1 MKTINLLLIYV
12 FTYMFFFLLL
22 SLIGMLWN
30 QSYSEVTG
38 NANWFMCYT
47 LFFGWW
53 IALFPC
59 IEYYSR
65 NREYFKRHF

>member
-1 MKTINLLLIYV
+1 MKTINLFLIYV
-12 FTYMFFFLLL
+12 FTYMFFFFLL

-30 QSYSEVTG
+30 QSYSEVAG
-38 NANWFMCYT
+38 NANWFVFYS

-53 IALFPC
+53 IALTPC